1 MPFNLIL
8 LCSLL
13 LLARLAYA
21 QESLQNNSAESQVII
36 NGQKGDLQQNRDFVA
51 GKLIIGRK
59 TLTESGLKNV
69 NEILRREPAITIAK
83 DGRIGLMGLPG
94 YTQILI
100 DGVAPSGKDPL
111 DLDLIQVEK
120 IEIIKSATAATGPFG
135 IAGTINIISRK
146 VVSTQSSQ
154 LSLGSTVKAGHYG
167 ANLSWSTNQASAN
180 SPFRFNAS
188 LSANSTSNITADHY
202 RIYQATTTPL
212 LNSVLNGNKQADTRS
227 DFTSATSE
235 VIWKPSPGHN
245 FSFSPDIS
253 EFTIRTHSTEQRLN
267 SANLLFLN
275 QENAQDRLSNYAL
288 PLRWNYTTQDDS
300 QLEVK
305 FNVNHLQIANT
316 NTQSIREEDTASY
329 DFYRQQ
335 TQVKNTN
342 YFLIANYKT
351 EWQADHEIEA
361 GVHLSRHNNQSQFD
375 NTINNVLDSRLAIV
389 GSGYQIKKN
398 IYRLFIQDDW
408 RINKSWALNIGLTT
422 EQQDYQLDEKLA
434 QQQRHYQIW
443 APSFHL
449 LKKIDGDSKRQLR
462 ASVARTFQAP
472 SQSQLLLR
480 PQINPL
486 APCSKTC
493 QANTPD
499 TPDSAGNSHLRMESA
514 WGLNLSYTQ
523 SIGSNSEISTEY
535 YMRAL
540 QNKLGTQINLENTL
554 WSEQPR
560 YVWRPANLGQANI
573 QGLNLT
579 FRLNMR
585 DLWPQAPKL
594 ELNGST
600 GYARSVVSDI
610 PGPDNRIQDQS
621 PWHLKLNGSYTM
633 ADLPLKLQ
641 VDANYLPA
649 DWLRSNFA
657 LRRYQSHQLTVNTQA
672 LWTINNKLR
681 LSLNLDNLFPAESL
695 RIDEYTQAVGSL
707 QRVTYTG
714 NYRKLGLRM
723 EIKL

>member
-1 MPFNLIL
+1 MLTRP
-8 LCSLL
+8 
-13 LLARLAYA
+13 AYA
-21 QESLQNNSAESQVII
+21 QETLQSNPAEAQVII
-36 NGQKGDLQQNRDFVA
+36 NGQKGDLQQSRDFVA

-69 NEILRREPAITIAK
+69 SEILRREPEITIAK

-111 DLDLIQVEK
+111 ELDLIQVEK

-167 ANLSWSTNQASAN
+167 ANLSWSTNHVSAN

-188 LSANSTSNITADHY
+188 LSASSDAKTTADHY

-212 LNSVLNGNKQADTRS
+212 LNSVLDGNKQADTRS
-227 DFTSATSE
+227 DFATATTE
-235 VIWKPSPGHN
+235 LVWKPSPDHN
-245 FSFSPDIS
+245 FSFSPDLGQ
-253 EFTIRTHSTEQRLN
+253 FNIRTNSTEQRSN
-267 SANLLFLN
+267 SASLLTQN
-275 QENAQDRLSNYAL
+275 HEIAQDRFSSYSL

-300 QLEVK
+300 QFEVK
-305 FNVNHLQIANT
+305 FNFNDNQIANT
-316 NTQSIREEDTASY
+316 STQSIRETDTARY
-329 DFYRQQ
+329 DFYHHQ
-335 TQVKNTN
+335 TQVRNTN

-361 GVHLSRHNNQSQFD
+361 GVHFSRHDSQSQYES
-375 NTINNVLDSRLAIV
+375 TINNEIDSRQAIV
-389 GSGYQIKKN
+389 GSVNQIKKSS
-398 IYRLFIQDDW
+398 YRLFIQDDW
-408 RINKSWALNIGLTT
+408 RLNKSWALNLGLST

-434 QQQRHYQIW
+434 QQHRHYQIW

-462 ASVARTFQAP
+462 ISVARTFQAP

-486 APCSKTC
+486 APCRKTC

-499 TPDSAGNSHLRMESA
+499 TPDSAGNPDLRMENA

-535 YMRAL
+535 YLRAL
-540 QNKLGTQINLENTL
+540 QNKLGSQLNLENTL

-579 FRLNMR
+579 FRLNVR

-610 PGPDNRIQDQS
+610 PGPDNRIQGQS
-621 PWHLKLNGSYTM
+621 PWHLKLNGSFTM

-695 RIDEYTQAVGSL
+695 RIDEYTQAVGGL
-707 QRVTYTG
+707 QRVTYTE